1 MGFVYELKMAL
12 KAMGDMRAP
21 KPTFSTDQI
30 PDLTGRVMI
39 VTGGNTGIGKETIK
53 VLLQHNAKVYMASRS
68 PQKAEAAIAE
78 LKEETGKEAV
88 FLELDLTSY
97 ASIHKAA
104 EEFLSKEEN
113 LHVLFNNAG
122 LMLCPIDMLGPEDYD
137 LQWFTN
143 VVGPFLFTKLLL
155 PALIA
160 GKASSPDGH
169 TRIIATSSSGSYL
182 GIIHWDTLKDGPA
195 RRKTNSQELYFQ
207 SKFANVVVT
216 RQLAKRYAD
225 QGIIAV
231 SLNPG
236 NISTDLQRYMSGI
249 QKRIIATLLQP
260 VQLGALTQLWAGTM
274 PGALELNGGYLI
286 PWARVGSCRRE
297 AYDDA
302 LGEKLWEWLENAV
315 NDK

>member
-1 MGFVYELKMAL
+1 MLAAAEQLMNLDWLNIQAAAAVSLADTTLLNADTMGFVYELKMAL

-104 EEFLSKEEN
+104 EEFLSKEEH

-143 VVGPFLFTKLLL
+143 VVGVYTVMAPAHFGALTGPLEGPFLFTKLLL

-236 NISTDLQRYMSGI
+236 QCD
-249 QKRIIATLLQP
+249 IIA
-260 VQLGALTQLWAGTM
+260 V
-274 PGALELNGGYLI
+274 
-286 PWARVGSCRRE
+286 VGP
-297 AYDDA
+297 
-302 LGEKLWEWLENAV
+302 
-315 NDK
+315 